1 MEDLFEM
8 IKEREARKARAE
20 LKVMFKEFVSTY
32 TAIVGSV
39 IIHNNVGVGHIANRL
54 HRVQTTA
61 IATLNELKEAITPDD
76 YIELGEFAREFIQD
90 ACKEL
95 TEMMRNKN
103 NPEYVKKMVLK
114 SLLAELGGEDDED

>member
-1 MEDLFEM
+1 MESLIEM

-20 LKVMFKEFVSTY
+20 LKEMFKEFVVSY
-32 TAIVGSV
+32 TGIVGSV
-39 IIHNNVGVGHIANRL
+39 IIHNNIGVGHIPNRL

-76 YIELGEFAREFIQD
+76 YIELGEFTREFIQD
-90 ACKEL
+90 SCKQL
-95 TEMMRNKN
+95 TEMMRNKD
-103 NPEYVKKMVLK
+103 NPDYMRKMVIN